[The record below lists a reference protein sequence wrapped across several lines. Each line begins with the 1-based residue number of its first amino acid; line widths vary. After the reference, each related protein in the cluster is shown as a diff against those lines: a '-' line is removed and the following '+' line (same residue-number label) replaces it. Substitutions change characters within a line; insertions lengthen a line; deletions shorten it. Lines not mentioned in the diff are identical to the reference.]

1 MKTVKLIMFMLLIA
15 VAMGIDDIVD
25 LLVVHIP
32 REIWIMIPIVIIV
45 AIGIHCLLYVNKK
58 K

>member
-1 MKTVKLIMFMLLIA
+1 MKTVKLIMFMLLIV

-25 LLVVHIP
+25 LLVTHIP
-32 REIWIMIPIVIIV
+32 REIWIMIPIVIVV
-45 AIGIHCLLYVNKK
+45 AIVIHCLLYVNKK